1 LYFSLATWQIS
12 MPKLEV
18 ICVVDLPYQAVP
30 ALRLVHLLA
39 QRLLGHHRQG

>member
-1 LYFSLATWQIS
+1 LYFSLATWQII

-39 QRLLGHHRQG
+39 RLLGHHRQG